1 MAKNDPVA
9 IDETGADTPAPV
21 TKRLGDLTGGIGHL
35 QADRIGTATVFS
47 FEFVTRPVH
56 KLNDAGQRMEELEDK
71 EIAII
76 TVENGNRFYTM
87 SEPLIAKLKEV
98 DVEELP
104 ALAKFDIKDTA
115 GGRRVWTIE

>member
-1 MAKNDPVA
+1 MEEIKG
-9 IDETGADTPAPV
+9 ETV
-21 TKRLGDLTGGIGHL
+21 
-35 QADRIGTATVFS
+35 TVFS

-98 DVEELP
+98 DVDELP